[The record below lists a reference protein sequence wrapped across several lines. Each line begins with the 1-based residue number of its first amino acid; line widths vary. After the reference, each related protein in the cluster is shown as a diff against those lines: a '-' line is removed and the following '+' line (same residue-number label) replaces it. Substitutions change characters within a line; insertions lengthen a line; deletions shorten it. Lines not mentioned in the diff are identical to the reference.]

1 MALNDTSFCGAAQ
14 DDTPFLLTRPEAAKR
29 YGLSVRGLEEMY
41 RRHPEFPLVRIG
53 RKVLVHRD
61 MADAFFTEYVNGVVE

>member
-1 MALNDTSFCGAAQ
+1 MSAA
-14 DDTPFLLTRPEAAKR
+14 DLRNIDKSNAPFLLTRAEAARR

-61 MADAFFTEYVNGVVE
+61 LADTFFTEYVNGVVE

>member
-1 MALNDTSFCGAAQ
+1 MALNDTSVCVAAQ
-14 DDTPFLLTRPEAAKR
+14 GDTPFLLTRPEAAKR

-61 MADAFFTEYVNGVVE
+61 MADAFFTEYVNSVVE

>member
-1 MALNDTSFCGAAQ
+1 MALNDTSVCVAAQ
-14 DDTPFLLTRPEAAKR
+14 GDAPFLLTRAEAARR
-29 YGLSVRGLEEMY
+29 YGLSVRGLEDMY

-61 MADAFFTEYVNGVVE
+61 KADAFFTEYVNGVVE

>member
-1 MALNDTSFCGAAQ
+1 MTHNDAQ
-14 DDTPFLLTRPEAAKR
+14 MKAPDQGDAPFLLTRAEAARR

-41 RRHPEFPLVRIG
+41 KRHPEFPVVRIG

-61 MADAFFTEYVNGVVE
+61 LADAFFTEYVSGVVE

>member
-1 MALNDTSFCGAAQ
+1 MALNDTSVCVATR